1 MTELHGAHV
10 LVTGGSSGIGLA
22 LARGL
27 AARGA
32 VLTLLARDRAR
43 LDAAADDV
51 VGASPAATVGVA
63 PADVTDPP
71 VLRSAIDAAVEARG
85 PVDVVVTSAG
95 AAHPGYFERLD
106 DAVFR
111 DQMELDYFGTLHTLR
126 AVVPSMIRRRGG
138 HVVAV
143 ASTAALVG
151 VFGYSAYA
159 PAKFAVRGL
168 VETLRSELAPHG
180 IVVACAYPPDTD
192 TLGRARENE
201 QKPVETAGISAAI
214 RPRSAETVAAAIVRG
229 IERNRLVITADVQTA
244 ALARAAGIV
253 APYVRWSTDRTVRR
267 VRGAGGTVEP

>member
-1 MTELHGAHV
+1 MTELRGAHV

-22 LARGL
+22 LAGL
-27 AARGA
+27 VAGRGA
-32 VLTLLARDRAR
+32 TVTILARDRAR
-43 LDAAADDV
+43 LDAAVQEVA
-51 VGASPAATVGVA
+51 ASAAGATVGTA
-63 PADVTDPP
+63 SADVTDPP
-71 VLRSAIDAAVEARG
+71 ALGAAVDRAVAARG

-95 AAHPGYFERLD
+95 GAHPGYFEQLD

-126 AVVPSMIRRRGG
+126 AVVPSMMRRRRG
-138 HVVAV
+138 HVVTV

-159 PAKFAVRGL
+159 PAKYAVRGL
-168 VETLRSELAPHG
+168 TETLRGELAPHG

-192 TLGRARENE
+192 TPGLARENE
-201 QKPVETAGISAAI
+201 HKPIETARISAAI
-214 RPRSAETVAAAIVRG
+214 RPRSAVVVATAIVRG
-229 IERNRLVITADVQTA
+229 IERDRLVITADAQTA

-267 VRGAGGTVEP
+267 VRGAGGTVEA